1 MRPILIL
8 EITIWPC
15 EQVLKGNLRILI
27 KNYRIVSY
35 FFRRI
40 YRKIVNR
47 HNGCPSET
55 AIGHKQFFYQLRKTV
70 EVASY
75 IGESCRWGEPY
86 RSEEALKKKY
96 RRCFCSC
103 WWKSSMSAE
112 IVGTSPRSGNSVI
125 YCEAR
130 FSRV

>member
-55 AIGHKQFFYQLRKTV
+55 AIGHKQFFSQLRKTV

-75 IGESCRWGEPY
+75 IGESCRWEPY